1 MMIRHLA
8 LFLSCL
14 VVWLTGCAA
23 NDSFSNVEQA
33 RPNILFV
40 VVDDMG
46 YADLGAFGSEIPTPN
61 IDALA
66 YGGIRLTNFR
76 TAPAC
81 SPSRAMLLTGADA
94 HLAGLGNMLEE
105 IAPNQE
111 GRAGYEGRLSDR
123 VVTIAELLSGQG
135 YRTYLSGKWHLGSTP
150 ESLPSARG
158 FDQTFVLA
166 SGGASHFADMRPA
179 YAPTPDVKASYFENG
194 QRLATLPASFE
205 YSSQYYVDW
214 LVEALGAQ
222 IGTSGS
228 ADDGQTA
235 PSPFFAMLSFTAP
248 HWPLQAPDA
257 ALARF
262 KGRYDEGYDAI
273 RQSRFAQQKSLGV
286 VPKNAVVNNLPGQ
299 PWHALSVRQRKESA
313 RAMETYAAMIHEI
326 DNHTGRLIA
335 YLRQANLL
343 DNTIV
348 VFLSDNGAEGHTLDE
363 TWPKEMFPKIRATID
378 AVHNF
383 SYDNIGRPD
392 SYTFYNAQWA
402 RASSPTTRWHKGFV
416 SEGGL
421 KSSAFVYYPAM
432 LKARIEA
439 APVFIKDL
447 MPTVLDLAGLPR
459 VTRQHPSVSGRS
471 IRPVLLDS
479 EFTMPRQVEV
489 LELFGKI
496 AVVDFP
502 FKAIR
507 MPAPWQERPEEWAL
521 YNLLEDNL
529 ETNDISS
536 TNPKKLNELKAAWRD
551 YQDRYDVILPD
562 WVSGY

>member
-8 LFLSCL
+8 LLL
-14 VVWLTGCAA
+14 VYLIVCMTGCAVQESVGTG
-23 NDSFSNVEQA
+23 DDV
-33 RPNILFV
+33 RPNVLFV

-66 YGGIRLTNFR
+66 YEGIRLTNFR

-105 IAPNQE
+105 TAPNQK

-123 VVTIAELLSGQG
+123 VVTLAELLSEQG
-135 YRTYLSGKWHLGSTP
+135 YRTYLSGKWHLGSTK

-158 FDQTFVLA
+158 FDQTFTLA

-179 YAPTPDVKASYFENG
+179 YAPTPEIKASYFANG
-194 QRLATLPASFE
+194 QRLATLPAGFE

-214 LVEALGAQ
+214 LVDALRSTKRPAETATDRQ
-222 IGTSGS
+222 TTS
-228 ADDGQTA
+228 A
-235 PSPFFAMLSFTAP
+235 PFFAMLSFTAP

-257 ALARF
+257 ALERF
-262 KGRYDEGYDAI
+262 RGLYDEGYGVI
-273 RQSRFAQQKSLGV
+273 RQSRFARQKTLGV
-286 VPKNAVVNNLPGQ
+286 VPESASMNNLPGQ
-299 PWHALSVRQRKESA
+299 PWSELSSQQRKQSA

-326 DNHTGRLIA
+326 DNHTGRLIR
-335 YLRQANLL
+335 YLRQSKLL

-363 TWPKEMFPKIRATID
+363 TWPQTMFPKIRATINETHD
-378 AVHNF
+378 F
-383 SYDNIGRPD
+383 SFDNIGKPN

-402 RASSPTTRWHKGFV
+402 RASSPSTRWHKGFV

-421 KSSAFVYYPAM
+421 KSSAFVYYPAK
-432 LKARIEA
+432 LQARIDA
-439 APVFIKDL
+439 TPMFIKDL
-447 MPTVLDLAGLPR
+447 LPTVLDLLGLPS
-459 VTRQHPSVSGRS
+459 VTRQHPSVTGRS
-471 IRPVLLDS
+471 MKPVLLDPDVV
-479 EFTMPRQVEV
+479 MPPRVEV
-489 LELFGKI
+489 VELFGKI
-496 AVVDFP
+496 AVLEFP
-502 FKAIR
+502 YKAIR
-507 MPAPWQERPEEWAL
+507 LPPPWQQRAEEWAL

-529 ETNDISS
+529 ETNDLSRE
-536 TNPKKLNELKAAWRD
+536 NPRKLSQLKSAWRD
-551 YQDRYDVILPD
+551 YQERYDVVLPN